1 MSIEAPFAKVSFGV
15 GASLLLGEVMTNFS
29 YHDVHHGSVDEI
41 SFTMSDLTG
50 FLRGG
55 LGLDQGASVSA
66 AMGFQRFGGIVPCGT
81 YEIGEVEAEGSS
93 DGDTITFH
101 ALAAFT
107 SKELRT
113 DRSEAYDEMKLV
125 AIVQKFADRHGLKL
139 LGDIPDLTFK
149 RITQEKQSDLV
160 FLTRLAD
167 DWGCYFSIKGNLL
180 VFTTRESVEAALPVR
195 TFELVEGN
203 RQTSWSAR
211 KSSKDLYPK
220 ATCKYLHP
228 ETGELVEASAE
239 DPRITSG
246 DTLKIEE
253 RAETK
258 AHAERRCIAALAREN
273 DKYGTGSLTLA
284 GDPLLVA
291 GQVIQLGATYGRYA
305 GRWLVVTA
313 DHDFGSGYTTTIQ
326 IKALT

>member
-1 MSIEAPFAKVSFGV
+1 MSIEAPFAKVSYGV
-15 GASLLLGEVMTNFS
+15 AAELLLGDVMTGFN

-41 SFTMSDLTG
+41 SFTMSDISG

-55 LGLDQGASVSA
+55 LGLDHGAGVSA
-66 AMGFQRFGGIVPCGT
+66 IMGFERFGGIVPCGSF
-81 YEIGEVEAEGSS
+81 EINEVECAGDA
-93 DGDTITFH
+93 DGDTITFR

-113 DRSEAYDEMKLV
+113 DRSEGYDEMTLS
-125 AIVQKFADRHGLKL
+125 AIVKKVADRHGLKL
-139 LGDIPDLTFK
+139 IGDIPDLRFK

-167 DWGCYFSIKGNLL
+167 DWGCYFSIKGDRL
-180 VFTTRESVEAALPVR
+180 VFTTRESIESALPVR
-195 TFELVEGN
+195 SYELIEGS
-203 RQTSWSAR
+203 RQTGWSAR

-228 ETGELVEASAE
+228 ETGKLVEATAE

-253 RAETK
+253 RAETQ
-258 AHAERRCIAALAREN
+258 AHAERRCVAALAREN
-273 DKYGTGSLTLA
+273 DKWGTGTLTLA

-291 GQVIQLGATYGRYA
+291 GQVIMLGQTYGRYA
-305 GRWLVVTA
+305 GRWLIVSA
-313 DHDFGSGYTTTIQ
+313 DHDFGAGYATTLE
-326 IKALT
+326 IKAL